1 MKPGRRLLEQGA
13 EACTDAEILGILL
26 GSGGP
31 GYTALDSA
39 SALLDKYGTLS
50 ALMNRSL
57 AEIAG
62 IRGITATR
70 AIRLAAAYELCR
82 RLLNEIDHDAG

>member
-1 MKPGRRLLEQGA
+1 MSVALLLLSVAGCADDTHPGGD
-13 EACTDAEILGILL
+13 TPGS

-57 AEIAG
+57 EEIAG
-62 IRGITATR
+62 IRGIRAAR
-70 AIRLAAAYELCR
+70 AIRR
-82 RLLNEIDHDAG
+82 RKNSSR